1 MSIFKYKATLL
12 TMKFLKPLLL
22 IAAIL
27 ILTYSV
33 KAANQSVS
41 SALNHTTLS
50 FNSQINSADQ
60 PNQLPIN
67 NDVVFAFIAIASLSS
82 YLIFKKN

>member
-1 MSIFKYKATLL
+1 
-12 TMKFLKPLLL
+12 MKFLKPLLL

-41 SALNHTTLS
+41 GALNHTTIS
-50 FNSQINSADQ
+50 FNNNTDTGEQ

>member
-1 MSIFKYKATLL
+1 
-12 TMKFLKPLLL
+12 MKFLKPLLL

-27 ILTYSV
+27 ILTYTV

-41 SALNHTTLS
+41 DALTHTTIS
-50 FNSQINSADQ
+50 FNNNTDAGKQ